1 MLRSAARAG
10 DEIAATGPLGGS
22 GGGLRLML
30 EHGQISNLPVH
41 VSAEAADYLHR
52 CHRRPQPAVAQGR
65 ALADAGVAAAMDV
78 SDGLADDLSKLC
90 LASAVSARLYADRV
104 PVHHLLKQAFP
115 ESFLDLALYGGEDYV
130 LLFTAAPDLMEKV
143 LPLLPDGAAVVGE
156 VVAGE
161 PGQVSVVD
169 PSGTERIAGR
179 GGWDHF
185 G

>member
-1 MLRSAARAG
+1 
-10 DEIAATGPLGGS
+10 
-22 GGGLRLML
+22 
-30 EHGQISNLPVH
+30 
-41 VSAEAADYLHR
+41 
-52 CHRRPQPAVAQGR
+52 
-65 ALADAGVAAAMDV
+65 MDV

-115 ESFLDLALYGGEDYV
+115 EGFLDLALYGGEDYV

-143 LPLLPDGAAVVGE
+143 LSLLPDGAAVVGE

-161 PGQVSVVD
+161 PGRVSVVD
-169 PSGTERIAGR
+169 PSGAEKIAGR